1 MQSPMIEIMTENFQ
15 KGLETAKNLG
25 ANAAKFGFSHVE
37 RTDCSFEAGRLKD
50 TGGSE
55 AMSYSIEILLDGRR
69 GNSSG
74 NRIEDL
80 DAMIERAVALAR
92 VGSAAHFDAFPPPS
106 SQAVTVKVYSDET
119 LSLTREK
126 MIQECQRIAD
136 ALKAYNPDLF
146 IECSA
151 DRTESETLL
160 MTSGGVSHSNKR
172 THWGLGGFIQSTQ
185 GTDMIST
192 GTGRGWCGLNEF
204 FDPNAISERIVSDL
218 TKAET
223 LADSPQGKVTVF
235 LPPLALARMISPVF
249 IGTNGRNVAKGDSP
263 LAGRLGEQVLAGN
276 ITILD
281 DPHRDFASGSRSLDS
296 NGIPTRKQTIF
307 KNGILQRFLYDL
319 DSAGLAKTEPTGNS
333 GSNPHSPHIVPGDR
347 TSEELLAGIKDGLFI
362 RDLIGF
368 GQSNITNGD
377 FSSAVGLGFRVK
389 NGKIVGRVKNTM
401 IAGNIYDVFK
411 ENVQLSSD
419 TNYDGRFPHAVVQGI
434 SVSAKG

>member
-1 MQSPMIEIMTENFQ
+1 MRSPMIEIMTENFQ
-15 KGLETAKNLG
+15 KGLETAKQLG
-25 ANAAKFGFSHVE
+25 ANAAKFGFSHTE

-55 AMSYSIEILLDGRR
+55 AMSYSIEVLLDGRR
-69 GNSSG
+69 GNASG

-92 VGSAAHFDAFPPPS
+92 VGSAAHFEAYPAPDGS
-106 SQAVTVKVYSDET
+106 VTVNVYSGKT

-126 MIQECQRIAD
+126 MIQECQRVAD
-136 ALKAYNPDLF
+136 VLKAYNPDLF

-151 DRTESETLL
+151 DRSESETLL

-192 GTGRGWCGLNEF
+192 GTGRGWCDLNEF

-223 LADSPQGKVTVF
+223 LAESPQGRVTVL
-235 LPPLALARMISPVF
+235 LPPQALARMIFPVF

-276 ITILD
+276 ITIID
-281 DPHRDFASGSRSLDS
+281 DPHREFATGSRSLDS

-307 KNGILQRFLYDL
+307 DNGVLKRFLYDL
-319 DSAGLAKTEPTGNS
+319 DSAGLARAEPTGNN
-333 GSNPHSPHIVPGDR
+333 GSNPHSPYIMPGGR
-347 TSEELLAGIKDGLFI
+347 TSTELLAGIKDGLFI

-377 FSSAVGLGFRVK
+377 FSSAVGLGFRIK
-389 NGKIVGRVKNTM
+389 DGKIIGRVKNTM
-401 IAGNIYDVFK
+401 ISGNIYDIFK
-411 ENVQLSSD
+411 EDVQLSSD
-419 TNYDGRFPHAVVQGI
+419 TNYDGRYPHAVVSGI